1 MSVVLANFVFLLAT
15 VLTLLILARVVI
27 SWVMPGSGGG
37 LVAFVYAATE
47 PLLAPIRNLLP
58 ATGGFDFSPLIALLI
73 LQVITR
79 IVGQLL

>member
-1 MSVVLANFVFLLAT
+1 MAVVLANFVFLLAS
-15 VLTLLILARVVI
+15 VLTLLILARVII

-47 PLLAPIRNLLP
+47 PMLAPIRKLLP
-58 ATGGFDFSPLIALLI
+58 AAAGLDFSPLIAILV

-79 IVGQLL
+79 IFGQLR